1 MELSLVNYQ
10 AWEKAHL
17 GIEGFTAVVGP
28 SSLGKSSFGRAV
40 RSALRNELLPGH
52 IRLGST
58 GAEVSLKF
66 NDLDLRVTRGAKAK
80 DSTVYYVGDQKFEKL
95 GGDIPQAVKD
105 QSFGPVQVN
114 GVSIDPIFAGQFDGQ
129 FMVGASPSELNAIL
143 NAFAS
148 TERLDR
154 GRKVLAQRVAD
165 INAQAKALTPQ
176 VSALEEQEQALADQI
191 SSVEEPLQAIEK
203 LHAQVLMLT
212 KAVDAVKALILARES
227 HATVERQLGAVE
239 ALDTQLQATLKVYK
253 ALVRTKTI
261 HDATTLAQKAV
272 FQVAHI
278 QAVEKAAPGAVATG
292 AALQALARLMAAQ
305 TILAANA
312 GLQAAVSAVEDT
324 LKPALRY
331 YKALVRVRAAL
342 ENDSTQVKALAEQ
355 IHTLDTSQPDRILQA
370 GIILKKLQA
379 TVEAVLANQAAQTD
393 LQNQQALAAQEV
405 AEAEAQLEAARK
417 TAVVCPKCHHEFTPP
432 HAH

>member
-52 IRLGST
+52 IRLGAP
-58 GAEVSLKF
+58 GAEVALKF
-66 NDLDLRVTRGAKAK
+66 NDLDLKVSRGSKAK
-80 DSTVYYVGDQKFEKL
+80 DTTVYVVGDQKFEKL
-95 GGDIPQAVKD
+95 GGAVPQAVKD
-105 QSFGPVQVN
+105 QNFGPVEVN

-129 FMVGASPSELNAIL
+129 FLVGSSPAELNAVL

-154 GRKVLAQRVAD
+154 GRKVLAQRVND
-165 INAQAKALTPQ
+165 TNAQAKALTPQ
-176 VSALEEQEQALADQI
+176 ISALEEQEAALVAQLTAVAD
-191 SSVEEPLQAIEK
+191 PLQTIEA
-203 LHAQVLMLT
+203 LHTQVTTLT
-212 KAVDAVKALILARES
+212 KAVDALQALIKAREA
-227 HATVERQLGAVE
+227 HETLERQLGAVE
-239 ALDTQLQATLKVYK
+239 ALDKQLQAALKVYK
-253 ALVRTKTI
+253 ALVRTRTI
-261 HDATTLAQKAV
+261 QDATTLAQRAV

-278 QAVEKAAPGAVATG
+278 QAVEKATPAAVAKG

-312 GLQAAVSAVEDT
+312 GLQAAVCAVEDT

-331 YKALVRVRAAL
+331 YKALVRVKAAL

-379 TVEAVLANQAAQTD
+379 TVEAVLANQAAQVD
-393 LQNQQALAAQEV
+393 LQSQQALVAQEI

-417 TAVVCPKCHHEFTPP
+417 TAVVCPKCHHEFTPS